1 MSFDFDPALPAAQN
15 IDRFY
20 KHMESEP
27 GCQSPFPHNRLSLQV
42 GQVGQVGH
50 LNKHWGFLSPRLG
63 TIGGHGGQ
71 ITRA

>member
-1 MSFDFDPALPAAQN
+1 
-15 IDRFY
+15 
-20 KHMESEP
+20 MESEP

-63 TIGGHGGQ
+63 TMGGHGGQ